1 MINSLYY
8 SDETLLRWRES
19 DRGVKMPRRRSKQPY
34 KPKVEYKYTIK
45 DIAELA
51 GMTRNALGVAKVH
64 GKIDP
69 GDFKSVVSFLI
80 RRIIDRRLSGDLFA
94 PVARTGKRVKSGE
107 SGIRRTRKRDRK
119 TTGRK

>member
-1 MINSLYY
+1 
-8 SDETLLRWRES
+8 
-19 DRGVKMPRRRSKQPY
+19 MPRKGSKSPY

-69 GDFKSVVSFLI
+69 GDFKSVISFLT
-80 RRIIDRRLSGDLFA
+80 RRIIDNRLTGNLFA
-94 PVARTGKRVKSGE
+94 PAGRTAKRMKASKRRAHVSGKKP
-107 SGIRRTRKRDRK
+107 KR
-119 TTGRK
+119 

>member
-1 MINSLYY
+1 MKPPHKGGGDTTKNLYQ
-8 SDETLLRWRES
+8 REKE
-19 DRGVKMPRRRSKQPY
+19 GTMPRKGSKPPY

-69 GDFKSVVSFLI
+69 GDFKSVVSFLT
-80 RRIIDRRLSGDLFA
+80 RRIIDKRLTGDLFT
-94 PVARTGKRVKSGE
+94 PVGQRAKTIKESKNKGKKLKKS
-107 SGIRRTRKRDRK
+107 IRRK
-119 TTGRK
+119 